1 MDEPIIPELNE
12 GENHIFFDYNLS
24 NFDDKV
30 YHTKSNLELTKQ
42 LFRKWKII
50 RKNKPP
56 QEEELKSLAG
66 DLKEEYFYRSGMD
79 IPFSYIENFIKVNL
93 ERGLGREILEI
104 SFCSQGSD
112 QYSLW
117 LNVMHRYEHN
127 PTHSHDG
134 VFSFVWYLD
143 IPEEIRQECYNQKSN
158 SKTRGTIQ
166 FSSNRTNN
174 SLVLNPKTAD
184 VFIFES
190 WHTHQ
195 VYPFY
200 TDNERYSM
208 AGNVHSITFKDGE
221 TLTA

>member
-1 MDEPIIPELNE
+1 MNELIIPELDE

-30 YHTKSNLELTKQ
+30 YHAKSNLELTKQ

-50 RKNKPP
+50 RKNETPK
-56 QEEELKSLAG
+56 EEELKSLAG
-66 DLKEEYFYRSGMD
+66 DLKEEYYYRSGMD

-93 ERGLGREILEI
+93 ERGFDREILEI
-104 SFCSQGSD
+104 SFCRKGSD
-112 QYSLW
+112 KPDLW

-127 PTHSHDG
+127 PSHSHIG
-134 VFSFVWYLD
+134 LFSFVWYLD

-158 SKTRGTIQ
+158 GKTRGTIQ
-166 FSSNRTNN
+166 FDSNRTNIHFN
-174 SLVLNPKTAD
+174 LNPKTAD

-190 WHTHQ
+190 GHKHQ

-221 TLTA
+221 TITS